1 MANKTS
7 PHILNTA
14 ANLLGFCLFVLT
26 SLHISNYSVKSRI
39 DEFTSVVSIMLVF
52 SCMFSFFSL
61 RTENEKKERQLE
73 RLADLFFG
81 LALTGILLIVLLLS
95 LKFLK

>member
-7 PHILNTA
+7 PHILSTA

-26 SLHISNYSVKSRI
+26 SLHISNYSVRSRI
-39 DEFTSVVSIMLVF
+39 DEFTSVVSILLVF
-52 SCMFSFFSL
+52 SCLFSFFSI
-61 RTENEKKERQLE
+61 RTDNEKKERRLE
-73 RLADLFFG
+73 RFADVLFG
-81 LALTGILLIVLLLS
+81 LSLTGILLIVLLLS